1 MLMTI
6 DELRS
11 FLGSDIEVSELVLAG
26 RLSALELT
34 IRRATNNTFQSRAFR
49 IDADIRGGE
58 FMSESLIPFE
68 VGDTIMVSHSDLQS
82 DCLAVVKEITDDTT
96 FITDSEWADDNDII
110 VTKVVYPVDVKM
122 AAADI
127 IGWQLGNKAAN
138 SGDTSKKNIQSETMS
153 RYSVTYAADTTETDI
168 DASYGVPKKLTAPL
182 KAYCRAR
189 F

>member
-6 DELRS
+6 EELRG
-11 FLGSDIEVSELVLAG
+11 FLGSDIAVTDLVLAG

-49 IDADIRGGE
+49 IEADIRGGV

-68 VGDTIMVSHSDLQS
+68 EGDTIMVSRSDLQS
-82 DCLAVVKEITDDTT
+82 DCIAVVKEVTNDTT
-96 FITDSEWADDNDII
+96 FTTDGEWADDNNII
-110 VTKVVYPVDVKM
+110 VTKVVYPIDVKM

-138 SGDTSKKNIQSETMS
+138 SGDASKKNIQSETMS

-168 DASYGVPKKLTAPL
+168 DASFGVPKKLTAPL
-182 KAYCRAR
+182 KAYCKAR